1 VVARWKHANSWV
13 LESFDPS
20 DIDNDDPAFRG
31 VVASLTSLVQ
41 EAQIASL
48 RYASSLLVQES
59 AEQDDIQHS
68 LQWLRAASTLLETA
82 DKLDD

>member
-1 VVARWKHANSWV
+1 MVARWKHANSWV

-20 DIDNDDPAFRG
+20 DIDNDDPVFRG

-41 EAQIASL
+41 EAQVASL
-48 RYASSLLVQES
+48 RYAAELLLQES
-59 AEQDDIQHS
+59 TEQGDAQHS

-82 DKLDD
+82 DKLND